1 MLNPDLELEQDKLD
15 ALKVC
20 PSISLLR
27 IGQIRIGMQVS
38 EALAVCL
45 SDIHY
50 DTLEYPSWKWT
61 VQAELALWESYLIE
75 DSFITGPDITLAGHT
90 ASPQTYAS
98 IFFPPFPS

>member
-20 PSISLLR
+20 PSIYLLR
-27 IGQIRIGMQVS
+27 NGQVRIGMQVS

-50 DTLEYPSWKWT
+50 DTLEYPS
-61 VQAELALWESYLIE
+61 
-75 DSFITGPDITLAGHT
+75 
-90 ASPQTYAS
+90 
-98 IFFPPFPS
+98 